1 MIMGKGTKIIRTQ
14 NIIRKGKEINVL
26 ILEDNW
32 ISENDILY
40 DKYNNIYNILFYDTI
55 EDIFWDKKLKT
66 YKRFKRSCIKVDNKI
81 KDNILYVK

>member
-1 MIMGKGTKIIRTQ
+1 MIKGNKIIRTQ
-14 NIIRKGKEINVL
+14 NISRNEKEIKVL
-26 ILEDNW
+26 VLEDTW

-81 KDNILYVK
+81 KDNILYVN